1 MASIHRT
8 TEPLSVTEQQIAL
21 ALRYKHG
28 EQTAMLPSQRPDTLL
43 SAAIDRGFIDTEGYI
58 TRKGRAL
65 IARYSFI

>member
-1 MASIHRT
+1 MGSLHSTA
-8 TEPLSVTEQQIAL
+8 EPLSVTEQQIAL

-28 EQTAMLPSQRPDTLL
+28 EQTVNIPSKKPDSLI
-43 SAAIDRGFIDTEGYI
+43 SAAIARGFIDTEGYI

>member
-1 MASIHRT
+1 MSSLQT
-8 TEPLSVTEQQIAL
+8 TAEPLSVTEQQIAL

-28 EQTAMLPSQRPDTLL
+28 EQAVMIPSKKPDSLI